1 MKTHHYQATIQWTGN
16 LGQGTTH
23 YKDYNRNHT
32 ITATHKT
39 QPILASS
46 DPAFLGDQIRYNPE
60 ELLLSSIASCHMLWY
75 LHLCATNNIIVV
87 NYTDQPEGTME
98 ENANGSGQFA
108 NVTLHPKVIVKN
120 ADMIQKANQLHHDA
134 NSMCF
139 IARSCNFPITH
150 NASAEASPG
159 TD

>member
-46 DPAFLGDQIRYNPE
+46 DPAFLGDQTRYNPE

-108 NVTLHPKVIVKN
+108 NVTLHPKVIVQN

-150 NASAEASPG
+150 NAFAEALP
-159 TD
+159 DAD